1 MHLLVEVQDRYVEYN
16 STSSSSSSSSS
27 SFVCVCVCVS
37 MSNYGTSMFSTVVP
51 LLFLLT
57 VVG

>member
-16 STSSSSSSSSS
+16 STSSSSSSSS

>member
-16 STSSSSSSSSS
+16 STSSSSSSSS

-51 LLFLLT
+51 ILFLLT